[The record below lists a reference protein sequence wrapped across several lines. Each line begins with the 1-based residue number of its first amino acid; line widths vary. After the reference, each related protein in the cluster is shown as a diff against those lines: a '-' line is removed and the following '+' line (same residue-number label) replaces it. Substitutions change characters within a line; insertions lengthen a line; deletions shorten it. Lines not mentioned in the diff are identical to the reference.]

1 MSKEN
6 EKTLKIYDD
15 KAGTY
20 LKTSIA
26 HDNLDPEKAKRKSE
40 KLHKFING
48 NIGTLPKGAKVFE
61 FGSGDG
67 KNAKYI
73 EDLGYDMTASDV
85 AEDFINATKSTGVK
99 TIKFNVLEDRFKEK
113 YSGVFAWRVFVHFT
127 KDDALQVLKKTY
139 DALEDNGIF
148 VFNVMNREGKAVDEE
163 WVDFPNEYHMGA
175 DRFFK
180 YFKEE
185 DMNEIIEQTK
195 FKVYDFHKEGGTNN
209 NKWLV
214 YVLKKE
220 I

>member
-99 TIKFNVLEDRFKEK
+99 TIKFNVLEDRFNEK

-127 KDDALQVLKKTY
+127 KEDALQVLKKTY

>member
-67 KNAKYI
+67 KNAK
-73 EDLGYDMTASDV
+73 
-85 AEDFINATKSTGVK
+85 
-99 TIKFNVLEDRFKEK
+99 
-113 YSGVFAWRVFVHFT
+113 
-127 KDDALQVLKKTY
+127 
-139 DALEDNGIF
+139 
-148 VFNVMNREGKAVDEE
+148 
-163 WVDFPNEYHMGA
+163 
-175 DRFFK
+175 
-180 YFKEE
+180 
-185 DMNEIIEQTK
+185 
-195 FKVYDFHKEGGTNN
+195 
-209 NKWLV
+209 
-214 YVLKKE
+214 
-220 I
+220 

>member
-6 EKTLKIYDD
+6 EKTLKIYDE

-40 KLHKFING
+40 KLHKFIKT
-48 NIGTLPKGAKVFE
+48 NIGTLPRCSKVFE

-73 EDLGYDMTASDV
+73 EDLGYDVTASDV

-99 TIKFNVLEDRFKEK
+99 TIKFNVLEDEFEEK
-113 YSGVFAWRVFVHFT
+113 YAGVFAWRVFVHFT
-127 KDDALQVLKKTY
+127 KEDALKVLQKTY
-139 DALEDNGIF
+139 TALDDMGLF
-148 VFNVMNREGKAVDEE
+148 VFNVMNSEGKNVDEE

-175 DRFFK
+175 ERYYR
-180 YFKEE
+180 YFSE
-185 DMNEIIEQTK
+185 DEMNGIIAKTG
-195 FKVYDFHKEGGTNN
+195 FKVYEFHKEGGANN

-214 YVLKKE
+214 YVLKK
-220 I
+220 